1 MSTKKRF
8 TEEQMQILMANPY
21 VKNVTYGFAISKE
34 CYTS

>member
-21 VKNVTYGFAISKE
+21 VKNDTAAKINLLS
-34 CYTS
+34 

>member
-21 VKNVTYGFAISKE
+21 VKNVTPTKINLFS
-34 CYTS
+34 